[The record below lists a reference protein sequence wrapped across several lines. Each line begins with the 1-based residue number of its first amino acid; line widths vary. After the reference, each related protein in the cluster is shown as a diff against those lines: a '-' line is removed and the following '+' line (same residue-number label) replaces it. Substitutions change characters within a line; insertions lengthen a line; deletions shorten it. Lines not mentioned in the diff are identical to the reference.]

1 MCAVNICVFY
11 FQLVD
16 IGFGTI
22 PDTRTAFMVSKMSK
36 ADLKFS
42 DNVSAPSLILSK
54 IDSIIFPDI
63 YTRTESI
70 INILHHTIY
79 SRYVCIVW
87 NCNSTNTICVLF
99 SGQTKGI
106 KHSASKQRES
116 AQICMVTSSKTTYG
130 VGR

>member
-22 PDTRTAFMVSKMSK
+22 PDTPTAFMVSKMSK
-36 ADLKFS
+36 ADLEFS
-42 DNVSAPSLILSK
+42 DNVSAPSLIVSK

-70 INILHHTIY
+70 INIYIIQYTADM
-79 SRYVCIVW
+79 
-87 NCNSTNTICVLF
+87 F
-99 SGQTKGI
+99 
-106 KHSASKQRES
+106 A
-116 AQICMVTSSKTTYG
+116 
-130 VGR
+130 